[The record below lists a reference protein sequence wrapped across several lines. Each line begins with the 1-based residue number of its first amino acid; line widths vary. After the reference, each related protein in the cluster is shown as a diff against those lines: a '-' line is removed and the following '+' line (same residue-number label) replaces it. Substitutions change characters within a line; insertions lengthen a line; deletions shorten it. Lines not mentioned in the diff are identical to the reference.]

1 MPKGEDFLYIIRPF
15 VHVNRPRVFHSL
27 GPSIPKS
34 GSITL
39 NTINIRLF
47 GHHNMTNTFSVW
59 LLAARLRTL
68 PLACSSILLGAGL
81 AANRDAFDGTI
92 MVLSLL
98 TAILLQILSNLANDY
113 GDAVSGADNGDRIGP
128 QRAVVSGLITQ
139 KQMRVAMALTALAA
153 VASGLLL
160 LGCAFGGQWLQI
172 LAFVVLGGAAIVAA
186 VTYTVGKT
194 PYGYRGFGDIS
205 VFLFFG
211 LLGVL
216 GSYYLFTKTL
226 EWDLLL
232 PATACGLLATAV
244 LNINNVRDI
253 ESDAASGKITLA
265 VRLGRNRAIAY
276 HWVLLGAALLTTIA
290 FILTQPASFWPWIF
304 LPAMKPLSD
313 AAKTLRESFDGE
325 VLTGAL
331 KKTAISAFLF
341 SLLLSIGLAL
351 S

>member
-1 MPKGEDFLYIIRPF
+1 
-15 VHVNRPRVFHSL
+15 
-27 GPSIPKS
+27 
-34 GSITL
+34 
-39 NTINIRLF
+39 
-47 GHHNMTNTFSVW
+47 MTHTFSVW

-81 AANRDAFDGTI
+81 AASRGAFDGTI
-92 MVLSLL
+92 MALALL

-113 GDAVSGADNGDRIGP
+113 GDAVSGADNSQRIGP
-128 QRAVVSGLITQ
+128 QRAVVSGLIT
-139 KQMRVAMALTALAA
+139 KQQMCVAMALTALAA
-153 VASGLLL
+153 VVSGLLL
-160 LGCAFGGQWLQI
+160 LGCAFDGQWRQI
-172 LAFVVLGGAAIVAA
+172 LAFVGLGGAAIVAA
-186 VTYTVGKT
+186 ITYTVGKT

-216 GSYYLFTKTL
+216 GSYYLFTHQL
-226 EWDLLL
+226 AWDVLL

-253 ESDAASGKITLA
+253 ETDAASGKITLA
-265 VRLGRNRAIAY
+265 VRLGRTRAITY
-276 HWVLLGAALLTTIA
+276 HWVLLGAALLATIA

-313 AAKTLRESFDGE
+313 AARTLRESYDGE

-341 SLLLSIGLAL
+341 SLLLAIGLAF

>member
-1 MPKGEDFLYIIRPF
+1 
-15 VHVNRPRVFHSL
+15 
-27 GPSIPKS
+27 
-34 GSITL
+34 
-39 NTINIRLF
+39 
-47 GHHNMTNTFSVW
+47 MTNTFSVW

-68 PLACSSILLGAGL
+68 PLACSSILLGSGL
-81 AANRDAFDGTI
+81 AASRGAFDGAI
-92 MVLSLL
+92 MGLSLL

-113 GDAVSGADNGDRIGP
+113 GDAVSGADNGERIGP
-128 QRAVVSGLITQ
+128 QRAVVSGLITRH
-139 KQMRVAMALTALAA
+139 QMCIAMGLTALAA
-153 VASGLLL
+153 VVSGLSLL
-160 LGCAFGGQWLQI
+160 VCAFGEQWQQI
-172 LAFVVLGGAAIVAA
+172 LTFILLGGAAIVAA
-186 VTYTVGKT
+186 IPYTAAKT
-194 PYGYRGFGDIS
+194 RYGYRGFGDIS

-216 GSYYLFTKTL
+216 GSYYLFTHTL
-226 EWDLLL
+226 QWDLLL

-276 HWVLLGAALLTTIA
+276 HWGLLGGALLATIA
-290 FILTQPASFWPWIF
+290 FLLTQPASVWPWIF
-304 LPAMKPLSD
+304 LPAIKPLTD
-313 AAKTLRESFDGE
+313 AARTLRESFDGE

-341 SLLLSIGLAL
+341 SLLLSAGLAL

>member
-1 MPKGEDFLYIIRPF
+1 MSD
-15 VHVNRPRVFHSL
+15 S
-27 GPSIPKS
+27 S
-34 GSITL
+34 
-39 NTINIRLF
+39 
-47 GHHNMTNTFSVW
+47 FSHW
-59 LLAARLRTL
+59 WLAARPRTL
-68 PLACSSILLGAGL
+68 PLACSSVLLGSGL
-81 AANRDAFDGTI
+81 AASAGQFRWSLFG
-92 MVLSLL
+92 LCLL
-98 TAILLQILSNLANDY
+98 TATLLQILSNLANDY
-113 GDAVSGADNGDRIGP
+113 GDAVSGADNGERIGP
-128 QRAVVSGLITQ
+128 QRAVVSGLITRR
-139 KQMRVAMALTALAA
+139 QMCVAMALTALAA
-153 VASGLLL
+153 VVSGLAL
-160 LGCAFGGQWLQI
+160 LGCAFGDQWLQI
-172 LAFVVLGGAAIVAA
+172 LTFVLLGGAAIVAA
-186 VTYTVGKT
+186 ITYTVGKT

-226 EWDLLL
+226 QWDLLL

-253 ESDAASGKITLA
+253 ETDAVSGKITLA

-290 FILTQPASFWPWIF
+290 FLLTQPASFWPWIF
-304 LPAMKPLSD
+304 LPAMKPLTD
-313 AAKTLRESFDGE
+313 AAKTLRQSFDGE

>member
-1 MPKGEDFLYIIRPF
+1 
-15 VHVNRPRVFHSL
+15 
-27 GPSIPKS
+27 
-34 GSITL
+34 
-39 NTINIRLF
+39 
-47 GHHNMTNTFSVW
+47 MT
-59 LLAARLRTL
+59 
-68 PLACSSILLGAGL
+68 
-81 AANRDAFDGTI
+81 
-92 MVLSLL
+92 LSLL

-113 GDAVSGADNGDRIGP
+113 GDAVSGADNGERIGP

-139 KQMRVAMALTALAA
+139 KQMCVAMGLTALAA
-153 VASGLLL
+153 VVSGLSL
-160 LGCAFGGQWLQI
+160 LGCAFGDQWLQI
-172 LAFVVLGGAAIVAA
+172 LTFVVLGGAAIVAA
-186 VTYTVGKT
+186 ITYTVGKT

-226 EWDLLL
+226 AWDLLL

-253 ESDAASGKITLA
+253 ETDAVSGKITLA

-276 HWVLLGAALLTTIA
+276 HWLLLGAALVSTIA
-290 FILTQPASFWPWIF
+290 FLLTQPASFWPWIF
-304 LPAMKPLSD
+304 LPAMKPLTD
-313 AAKTLRESFDGE
+313 AARTLRESYDGE

>member
-1 MPKGEDFLYIIRPF
+1 
-15 VHVNRPRVFHSL
+15 
-27 GPSIPKS
+27 
-34 GSITL
+34 
-39 NTINIRLF
+39 
-47 GHHNMTNTFSVW
+47 MTNTLSVW
-59 LLAARLRTL
+59 LLAVRLRTL

-81 AANRDAFDGTI
+81 AASRGAFDGTI
-92 MVLSLL
+92 MALCLL

-113 GDAVSGADNGDRIGP
+113 GDAVSGADNDERIGP

-139 KQMRVAMALTALAA
+139 KQMRGAMAITALAA

-160 LGCAFGGQWLQI
+160 LACAFAGQWLQI
-172 LAFVVLGGAAIVAA
+172 LGFVLLGGAALVAA
-186 VTYTVGKT
+186 VNYTVGKT
-194 PYGYRGFGDIS
+194 PYGYRGLGDIS

-226 EWDLLL
+226 EWELLL

-253 ESDAASGKITLA
+253 ETDAASGKITLA
-265 VRLGRNRAIAY
+265 VRLGRHRAIAY
-276 HWVLLGAALLTTIA
+276 HWVLLGAALLATIA

-304 LPAMKPLSD
+304 VPAIKPLCD
-313 AAKTLRESFDGE
+313 AANTLRASVDGE

-341 SLLLSIGLAL
+341 SLLLAIGVALA
-351 S
+351 

>member
-1 MPKGEDFLYIIRPF
+1 M
-15 VHVNRPRVFHSL
+15 
-27 GPSIPKS
+27 
-34 GSITL
+34 
-39 NTINIRLF
+39 
-47 GHHNMTNTFSVW
+47 
-59 LLAARLRTL
+59 A
-68 PLACSSILLGAGL
+68 
-81 AANRDAFDGTI
+81 
-92 MVLSLL
+92 LSLL

-113 GDAVSGADNGDRIGP
+113 GDAVSGADNGERIGP
-128 QRAVVSGLITQ
+128 QRAVVSGLITRH
-139 KQMRVAMALTALAA
+139 QMCVAMGLTALAA
-153 VASGLLL
+153 VVSGLSLL
-160 LGCAFGGQWLQI
+160 VCAFGEAWQQI
-172 LAFVVLGGAAIVAA
+172 LTFILLGGAAIVAA
-186 VTYTVGKT
+186 ITYTVGKT

-216 GSYYLFTKTL
+216 GSYYLFTHSL

-253 ESDAASGKITLA
+253 ETDAASGKITLA

-276 HWVLLGAALLTTIA
+276 HWGLLGAALLATIA
-290 FILTQPASFWPWIF
+290 FLLTQPASVWPWIF
-304 LPAMKPLSD
+304 LPAMKPLTD
-313 AAKTLRESFDGE
+313 AARTLRESIDGE

-341 SLLLSIGLAL
+341 SLLLSAGLAL

>member
-1 MPKGEDFLYIIRPF
+1 
-15 VHVNRPRVFHSL
+15 
-27 GPSIPKS
+27 
-34 GSITL
+34 
-39 NTINIRLF
+39 
-47 GHHNMTNTFSVW
+47 MTNTFSVW

-68 PLACSSILLGAGL
+68 PLACSSILLGSGL
-81 AANRDAFDGTI
+81 AASRGAFDGGI
-92 MVLSLL
+92 MALSLL

-113 GDAVSGADNGDRIGP
+113 GDAVSGADNGERIGP
-128 QRAVVSGLITQ
+128 QRAVVSGLITRQ
-139 KQMRVAMALTALAA
+139 QMCVAMGLTALAA
-153 VASGLLL
+153 VVSGLALL
-160 LGCAFGGQWLQI
+160 ISVFGDAWLHL
-172 LAFVVLGGAAIVAA
+172 LAFVLLGGAAIVAA
-186 VTYTVGKT
+186 ITYTVGKT

-216 GSYYLFTKTL
+216 GSYYLFTQTL
-226 EWDLLL
+226 QWDLLL

-276 HWVLLGAALLTTIA
+276 HWALLGAALLATMVFLLIP
-290 FILTQPASFWPWIF
+290 PASLWPWIF
-304 LPAMKPLSD
+304 LPALKPLTD
-313 AAKTLRESFDGE
+313 AARTLHLSQDGE

-331 KKTAISAFLF
+331 KKTAISAFLY
-341 SLLLSIGLAL
+341 SLLLSLGLAL

>member
-1 MPKGEDFLYIIRPF
+1 MK
-15 VHVNRPRVFHSL
+15 
-27 GPSIPKS
+27 
-34 GSITL
+34 
-39 NTINIRLF
+39 NILAI
-47 GHHNMTNTFSVW
+47 W

-68 PLACSSILLGAGL
+68 PLACSSILLGTGL
-81 AANRDAFDGTI
+81 AASRGAFDGTI
-92 MVLSLL
+92 MALSLL

-113 GDAVSGADNGDRIGP
+113 GDAVSGADNGARIGP
-128 QRAVVSGLITQ
+128 QRAVVSGLIS
-139 KQMRVAMALTALAA
+139 KQQMCVAMALTALAA

-160 LGCAFGGQWLQI
+160 LGYAFGGQWLQI
-172 LAFVVLGGAAIVAA
+172 LAFVALGGAAIVAA
-186 VTYTVGKT
+186 VTYTVGQT

-216 GSYYLFTKTL
+216 GSYYLFTHAL
-226 EWDLLL
+226 AWDLLL

-253 ESDAASGKITLA
+253 ETDAASGKITLA
-265 VRLGRNRAIAY
+265 VRFGRRRAIAY
-276 HWVLLGAALLTTIA
+276 HWVLLGTALLVTII
-290 FILTQPASFWPWIF
+290 FILLQPASVWLWIF
-304 LPAMKPLSD
+304 LPAIKPLTD
-313 AAKTLRESFDGE
+313 AARTLRENYDGE

-331 KKTAISAFLF
+331 KKTSISAFLF

>member
-1 MPKGEDFLYIIRPF
+1 
-15 VHVNRPRVFHSL
+15 
-27 GPSIPKS
+27 
-34 GSITL
+34 
-39 NTINIRLF
+39 
-47 GHHNMTNTFSVW
+47 MTNTLSVW

-81 AANRDAFDGTI
+81 AAHRGAFDGAI
-92 MVLSLL
+92 MGLSLL

-113 GDAVSGADNGDRIGP
+113 GDAVSGADNAERIGP
-128 QRAVVSGLITQ
+128 QRAVVSGLITL
-139 KQMRVAMALTALAA
+139 KAMRLAMGLTALAA
-153 VASGLLL
+153 VVSGLFLL
-160 LGCAFGGQWLQI
+160 VRAFGEQWLQI
-172 LAFVVLGGAAIVAA
+172 LAFVGLGGAAIIAA
-186 VTYTVGKT
+186 ITYTVGKT

-205 VFLFFG
+205 VFVFFG

-216 GSYYLFTKTL
+216 GSYYLFTHTL
-226 EWDLLL
+226 QWDLLL

-253 ESDAASGKITLA
+253 ETDAASGKITLA
-265 VRLGRNRAIAY
+265 VRLGRDRAIAY

-290 FILTQPASFWPWIF
+290 FLLTQHASPWAWIF
-304 LPAMKPLSD
+304 LPAMKPLTD
-313 AAKTLRESFDGE
+313 AARTLRESVDGE

-341 SLLLSIGLAL
+341 SLLLASGLAF